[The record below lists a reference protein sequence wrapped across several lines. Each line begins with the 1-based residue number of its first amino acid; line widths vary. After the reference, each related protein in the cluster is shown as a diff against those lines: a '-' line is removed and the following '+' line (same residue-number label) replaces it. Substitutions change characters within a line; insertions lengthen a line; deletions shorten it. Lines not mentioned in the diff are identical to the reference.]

1 MSDELDSTLWKASRS
16 FSYAGVEALARK
28 VLHALQRMPASGIFG
43 DDYRF
48 KSVWDEYCREVQ
60 EGPHPMLEAAF
71 DQTVDPMIA
80 WRIVQLDQSER
91 QLLEIAL
98 SEDAGEPGNI
108 AVAVRKSL
116 QGIAIDRDL
125 SKFANY

>member
-1 MSDELDSTLWKASRS
+1 MSDDLDSALWKAAWR
-16 FSYAGVEALARK
+16 FSDARIQALARK
-28 VLHALQRMPASGIFG
+28 VIHAMQRMGASGIFG

-48 KSVWDEYCREVQ
+48 KTVWDEYCREVQ

-80 WRIVQLDQSER
+80 WQVDQLDTAER
-91 QLLEIAL
+91 QLLEIAVAE
-98 SEDAGEPGNI
+98 SPEEWGDI

-125 SKFANY
+125 SKFVNY

>member
-1 MSDELDSTLWKASRS
+1 MSDDLDSALWKAAWR
-16 FSYAGVEALARK
+16 FSDTRIQALARK
-28 VLHALQRMPASGIFG
+28 VIHGLQRMPASGIFG

-60 EGPHPMLEAAF
+60 EGPHPKLEAAF

-80 WRIVQLDQSER
+80 WQVDQLDQPER
-91 QLLEIAL
+91 QFLEIAL
-98 SEDAGEPGNI
+98 AEDADEPGDI
-108 AVAVRKSL
+108 AMAIRKSL
-116 QGIAIDRDL
+116 RGIAIDRDL

>member
-1 MSDELDSTLWKASRS
+1 MSDDLDSALWKTAWR
-16 FSYAGVEALARK
+16 FSETRIQALARK
-28 VLHALQRMPASGIFG
+28 VIYAMQRMPASGVFG

-48 KSVWDEYCREVQ
+48 KSVWDEYCREVR
-60 EGPHPMLEAAF
+60 EGPHPMLEVAF

-80 WRIVQLDQSER
+80 WQVDQLDPAER
-91 QLLEIAL
+91 QLLEIAVAE
-98 SEDAGEPGNI
+98 SPEERGDI

-125 SKFANY
+125 SKFTNY

>member
-1 MSDELDSTLWKASRS
+1 
-16 FSYAGVEALARK
+16 
-28 VLHALQRMPASGIFG
+28 
-43 DDYRF
+43 
-48 KSVWDEYCREVQ
+48 
-60 EGPHPMLEAAF
+60 MLEAAF

-80 WRIVQLDQSER
+80 WHIDQLDQSER

-98 SEDAGEPGNI
+98 ADGAEEWGDI

-125 SKFANY
+125 SKFENC

>member
-1 MSDELDSTLWKASRS
+1 MSGDLDPALWKAAWR
-16 FSYAGVEALARK
+16 FSDTRIQALARK
-28 VLHALQRMPASGIFG
+28 VIYAMQRMPASGIFG

-48 KSVWDEYCREVQ
+48 KTVWDEYCREVQ

-71 DQTVDPMIA
+71 GQTVDPMIA
-80 WRIVQLDQSER
+80 WHIDQLDPAER
-91 QLLEIAL
+91 QLLETAL
-98 SEDAGEPGNI
+98 AEGAEEWGDI

-125 SKFANY
+125 GKFASY